1 MKYGYIRVST
11 REQKIDRQMTAILE
25 QGINKRNIYIDRLSG
40 KDFNRNEYQR
50 LLKRLRA
57 GDEVFIKSID
67 RLGRNYEE
75 IIEQWN
81 TITKMKNVD
90 IIILDCPLLDTR
102 NRANGLTGKFIADMV
117 LQILSYIS
125 QVERESIHQRQ
136 MEGIKEAKRRGV
148 QFGRTA
154 NPKPDNYEQ
163 VRRQWEQGLISL
175 RESARRLNIDARTF
189 SRWNKSLKD

>member
-40 KDFNRNEYQR
+40 KDFNRDEYQR
-50 LLKRLRA
+50 LLKRLRT
-57 GDEVFIKSID
+57 GDEVFVKSID

-81 TITKMKNVD
+81 TITKIKNVD

-102 NRANGLTGKFIADMV
+102 NRTNGLTGKFIADMV

-136 MEGIKEAKRRGV
+136 MEGIKEAQRRGV

-175 RESARRLNIDARTF
+175 RESARQLNIDARTF
-189 SRWNKSLKD
+189 SRWNKGLKD

>member
-1 MKYGYIRVST
+1 
-11 REQKIDRQMTAILE
+11 MTAILE